1 MTEAG
6 WSRLDQAEHIRSH
19 QLDNNPEL
27 LEDPGLT
34 QGQRHRLQGNKLA
47 DEQAAEAQEGH
58 LPYHKEALIVD
69 QWAHRAARVVVHLAA
84 KVLPLHPKRAR
95 HQRIGA
101 AAGDVQE
108 QAASE
113 QAQAPNTS
121 STTGMPPCPPTALS
135 STTDLPPIPPTDL
148 PTNPPPPT
156 NPEDLSGALEVPM
169 GSTGDP
175 AVHRPVTAAHQWQA
189 INDCPG
195 AWRCLTCGLVANTG
209 MADPP
214 AAGECHGKH
223 LALSKV
229 GDGHRLV
236 CYKPHPRVAQQ
247 LTCFAC
253 ELCHGAS
260 AA

>member
-1 MTEAG
+1 
-6 WSRLDQAEHIRSH
+6 
-19 QLDNNPEL
+19 
-27 LEDPGLT
+27 
-34 QGQRHRLQGNKLA
+34 
-47 DEQAAEAQEGH
+47 
-58 LPYHKEALIVD
+58 
-69 QWAHRAARVVVHLAA
+69 
-84 KVLPLHPKRAR
+84 
-95 HQRIGA
+95 
-101 AAGDVQE
+101 
-108 QAASE
+108 
-113 QAQAPNTS
+113 
-121 STTGMPPCPPTALS
+121 
-135 STTDLPPIPPTDL
+135 
-148 PTNPPPPT
+148 
-156 NPEDLSGALEVPM
+156 M

-236 CYKPHPRVAQQ
+236 CYKPHPRAAQQ

-253 ELCHGAS
+253 ELCHRTSTAQPVFEQPCPQASTRSRAGGYRRLERGLHPHPRWGNQLMFQQGHYPS
-260 AA
+260 AAPPPAANRGSTRVEE